1 MGDILHLLTILLA
14 SFEVVQGIPCAGL
27 AQTIESD
34 SLAYQ
39 GWNPNPR
46 EAPITYLSERNITVP
61 PYVCGWVT
69 GNPSGKYLILIHPL
83 PLG

>member
-14 SFEVVQGIPCAGL
+14 NFQVVQGIPWAGP

-34 SLAYQ
+34 SLAYR
-39 GWNPNPR
+39 GWNPKPT
-46 EAPITYLSERNITVP
+46 EAPITYLSERDITVAP
-61 PYVCGWVT
+61 NVCGWIT
-69 GNPSGKYLILIHPL
+69 GNPSGKYSILIHPL